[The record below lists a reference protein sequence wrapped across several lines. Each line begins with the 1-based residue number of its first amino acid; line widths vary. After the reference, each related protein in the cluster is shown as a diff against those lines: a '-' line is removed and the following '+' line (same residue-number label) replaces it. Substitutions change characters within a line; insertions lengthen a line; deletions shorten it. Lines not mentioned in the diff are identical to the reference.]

1 MSFKRILGD
10 LLAAVLMLPII
21 YLLIVLMIGYGP

>member
-10 LLAAVLMLPII
+10 LLAAVLMLPVMYIFVV
-21 YLLIVLMIGYGP
+21 LLVGYGA